1 MGGLHLVVG
10 NVPHVGALEGLASVL
25 LSHGWAELSSELTFK
40 ELALATEYLEGSFG
54 GFESETVTSYSD
66 GYEVVTLKPS
76 TLQFF
81 YDLYGF
87 GSSIEPVDILVS
99 YISETE
105 RQEYSRYAGADPA
118 DVQAFFQA
126 IHNKPAF
133 IFQGTF
139 APLQKKDGSVQD
151 VSWLR
156 RQRTLNGICIDVDGA
171 EFVDG
176 KHPVEGETLESLLG
190 MLPTELTPSYICL
203 TGNGVHLWYVFDSPV
218 QTFSRNTVR
227 QRKLRALSTG
237 LYRVYGALL
246 DSYDAEPDEYCAS
259 LNHCFRAPG
268 SLTKSGDVVRCFCPE
283 ASLFRHSTVSAVELS
298 RTVASILGTEFSPDN
313 VLSEGDAAYK
323 TRIEIERDHQ
333 AWIEQRLNT
342 PATESQLEFI
352 RSLEEEGLVK
362 PSEMEG
368 IGDISLLDAQNLI
381 KKALNR
387 REEGGKRVGNLNDY
401 SAWTQRP
408 HWLIAGETGG
418 VYNTIFTNITR
429 VKPGNRYNSLHMLAG
444 VAYMMVKP
452 EKTLASLTEDFMG
465 LLKTPWAKAGRP
477 LTERDVKNALL
488 GYNPDNRQTI
498 NSVIRTLG
506 FNPFGEP
513 AKRNG
518 RTREQHLAMIAEKRT
533 SEAVGEMVRALK
545 EQPGARKIDVI
556 RATGLSKATVYKYW
570 EKATSRALQ

>member
-1 MGGLHLVVG
+1 M
-10 NVPHVGALEGLASVL
+10 
-25 LSHGWAELSSELTFK
+25 
-40 ELALATEYLEGSFG
+40 
-54 GFESETVTSYSD
+54 
-66 GYEVVTLKPS
+66 
-76 TLQFF
+76 
-81 YDLYGF
+81 
-87 GSSIEPVDILVS
+87 
-99 YISETE
+99 
-105 RQEYSRYAGADPA
+105 
-118 DVQAFFQA
+118 QAFFQA

-203 TGNGVHLWYVFDSPV
+203 TGNGVHLWYVFDSPI

-298 RTVASILGTEFSPDN
+298 RTVASILGTDFSPDN

-342 PATESQLEFI
+342 PASESQLEFI